1 MIRASYPA
9 PHGAVVL
16 STSIIPPMTDPLGRH
31 WRQPDTDNFV
41 LDDTHVIMSQ
51 RDFDSLSDYSHSYPS
66 GVYHGKCWKTRI
78 SVTLTCKE
86 TQRQTLGWTDR
97 WQLRWYGPHEDPKLC
112 SINHREII
120 IT

>member
-9 PHGAVVL
+9 PHGAVVH
-16 STSIIPPMTDPLGRH
+16 STSIIPPMTDLLGAH
-31 WRQPDTDNFV
+31 WCQPDTENFV

-51 RDFDSLSDYSHSYPS
+51 REFDALSEYSTSYPS
-66 GVYHGKCWKTRI
+66 GVYPGKCWKTRI
-78 SVTLTCKE
+78 AE
-86 TQRQTLGWTDR
+86 GGIGAGNWRWTDI
-97 WQLRWYGPHEDPKLC
+97 WHLRWYGTCENPKLC